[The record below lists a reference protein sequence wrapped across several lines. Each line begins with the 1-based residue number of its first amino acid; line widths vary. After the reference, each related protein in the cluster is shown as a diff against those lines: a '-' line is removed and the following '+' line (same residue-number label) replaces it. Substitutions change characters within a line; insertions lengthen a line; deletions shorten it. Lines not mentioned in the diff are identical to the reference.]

1 MISEPRKTFQ
11 NLSSQKQERI
21 THVAMEEF
29 AAKGFDGASIN
40 AIVGRLKIAKGS
52 IFQYFGDKKG
62 LFMFVFHQS
71 VEMVKSYLRNV
82 RDRSIDDNL
91 PVRLQKTLSAGIGF
105 IKRHPLLYRLYLRL
119 LFDAKAPFRDEIL
132 SSLRKYSLEFLDSL
146 LETAKLRGELQE
158 SVDIKRTS
166 FLLDAIMDRFLQAYA
181 VAHLDAGLGIF
192 SASPEQTEV
201 WICDLV
207 ASICSGILRKHV
219 FATQTSDLTNNAT
232 QKPYILIL
240 SATEEEVSVLLT
252 RVENPISSAIGFRKS
267 ITGNIQN
274 IDIKVLITG
283 PGLVNTS
290 QALTAAVDRNRPL
303 LVIQTGCC
311 GAFKESGLIIGDIA
325 FATEEIDVHLG
336 IEPSIANGM
345 PDSLPFT
352 LFRAETS
359 EYKNRYPVNS
369 EWIIKVE
376 QALYPQLKDS
386 DIKFV
391 KGPFVTVSTITAS
404 YKRASFLYMH
414 YNAIAEQMEGSAAA
428 HICLLY
434 SIPFIEIRGVSN
446 MAGKRERRY
455 WNLPLA
461 CKNCNEAIL
470 KFIQNTDL
478 IIVK

>member
-1 MISEPRKTFQ
+1 
-11 NLSSQKQERI
+11 
-21 THVAMEEF
+21 
-29 AAKGFDGASIN
+29 
-40 AIVGRLKIAKGS
+40 
-52 IFQYFGDKKG
+52 
-62 LFMFVFHQS
+62 
-71 VEMVKSYLRNV
+71 MVKSYLRNV
-82 RDRSIDDNL
+82 RDRSIDDDL

-132 SSLRKYSLEFLDSL
+132 SSLRKYSLEFLESL
-146 LETAKLRGELQE
+146 LETAKMRGELQE
-158 SVDIKRTS
+158 TSDIKKTA

-192 SASPEQTEV
+192 SASPEQTEE
-201 WICDLV
+201 WIQDLV
-207 ASICSGILRKHV
+207 ASICSGIRRKSV
-219 FATQTSDLTNNAT
+219 SLAQPSDLKNTAV

-240 SATEEEVSVLLT
+240 SATEEEVSGLLT
-252 RVENPISSAIGFRKS
+252 RLENPIASAIAFRKFIS
-267 ITGNIQN
+267 GHIQN
-274 IDIKVLITG
+274 MDIKVLITG

-290 QALTAAVDRNRPL
+290 QALTGTMERNRPL

-311 GAFKESGLIIGDIA
+311 GAFKESGLNIGDIA

-352 LFRAETS
+352 LFRAETG
-359 EYKNRYPVNS
+359 EYKNRYPINS
-369 EWIIKVE
+369 EWIKKVE
-376 QALYPQLKDS
+376 QTLYPQLKDS
-386 DIKFV
+386 DINLV

-404 YKRASFLYMH
+404 FKRARILYEH
-414 YNAIAEQMEGSAAA
+414 YNAIAEQMEGSASA

-434 SIPFIEIRGVSN
+434 NIPFIEIRGVSN

-455 WNLPLA
+455 WNIPLA

-470 KFIQNTDL
+470 EFIRNTDL